1 MVQQPRASTSGLT
14 LFIMSSCIA
23 SLTARLHCSHAMSRC
38 TPSAAFTSARF
49 TNRAT
54 AAVA

>member
-23 SLTARLHCSHAMSRC
+23 SLTARLHCSHATSRRM
-38 TPSAAFTSARF
+38 PSAAFTSARF
-49 TNRAT
+49 KNRAT